1 MERVVADAPGHKGS
15 LTVAGMIR
23 GTPAPLAPPVN
34 SQLLEDKR

>member
-23 GTPAPLAPPVN
+23 AHPTPLAPPVN
-34 SQLLEDKR
+34 SYVLEDRR